1 MRKFRR
7 LIVVEGALIEVSRN
21 KGGAFSYVCL
31 AMVSS
36 IHTMIAT
43 MKIGD
48 KSPNRGI
55 LALAIVTACGTSTY
69 VLIPIG
75 TITTL
80 LADIIA
86 FNAAVGPVQ
95 RKAKWDIIKIGLK
108 GMMMTFQRAMDL
120 NPVDA
125 ALICASGGFTPKAAG
140 GKDKNVFSVTQ
151 GATSGTVNAIGNAS
165 RKRSCH
171 HWEVSVDG
179 INFIT
184 VIPTCDAANK
194 FIGLTPGKRYWFRH
208 TLIMAVGPNGPIQT
222 LFVDVI

>member
-1 MRKFRR
+1 
-7 LIVVEGALIEVSRN
+7 
-21 KGGAFSYVCL
+21 
-31 AMVSS
+31 
-36 IHTMIAT
+36 MIAT

-48 KSPNRGI
+48 DSPNRGI
-55 LALAIVTACGTSTY
+55 LALAIVTACGTSIF

-80 LADIIA
+80 LADIIT

-95 RKAKWDIIKIGLK
+95 RKAKWDIIKIGIK
-108 GMMMTFQRAMDL
+108 EMMRTFQTAMDL

-125 ALICASGGFTPKAAG
+125 GLICASGGFTPKAGASR
-140 GKDKNVFSVTQ
+140 DKNVFGVTQ

-194 FIGLTPGKRYWFRH
+194 FIGLTAGKRYWFRH
-208 TLIMAVGPNGPIQT
+208 TLIMAKGPNGPIQT